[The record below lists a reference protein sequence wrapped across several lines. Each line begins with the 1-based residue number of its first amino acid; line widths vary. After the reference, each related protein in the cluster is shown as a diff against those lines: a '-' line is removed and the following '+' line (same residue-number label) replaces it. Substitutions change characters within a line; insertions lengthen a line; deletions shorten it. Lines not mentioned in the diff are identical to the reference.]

1 MIELSDARWRQVDD
15 LLFSLYEAS
24 DLFDLRRR
32 FMAGFKEIAPYEKG
46 FFDLCDC
53 SEGGRYVFF
62 DPVSVDMTDDELL
75 SYYRTYE
82 PADYVA
88 WLFSSD
94 EPVVYRDSTLVSD
107 EARERS
113 VLYREWMRPMNIHFS
128 MGSTQVANGMI
139 YGSIT
144 LFRERGAEDFA
155 EEELECLAVLNRHLS
170 AMLARSHPEGLRR
183 DEAGRPLMGRTELTE
198 REQEIVTLIAE
209 GLANQQIGLRL
220 FISENTVKKH
230 IKSIYQKLGVSNR
243 HQLMAELYRQSAIV
257 VDTE

>member
-1 MIELSDARWRQVDD
+1 MVELSDGAWRRIDD
-15 LLFSLYEAS
+15 LLFDLYAIS
-24 DLFDLRRR
+24 DVFELRKR
-32 FMAGFKEIAPYEKG
+32 FMAGFKELVPYAKG

-53 SEGGRYVFF
+53 SESGRYVFF

-88 WLFSSD
+88 WLFSGD

-128 MGSTQVANGMI
+128 MGSTQVANGTI
-139 YGSIT
+139 YGSVT
-144 LFRERGAEDFA
+144 LFRERDAADFA
-155 EEELECLAVLNRHLS
+155 EDELECLAVLNRHLS
-170 AMLARSHPEGLRR
+170 ALLARAHPGGLRR
-183 DEAGRPLMGRTELTE
+183 DATGRPAAGRPELTE
-198 REQEIVTLIAE
+198 REQEIVALIAE
-209 GLANQQIGLRL
+209 GMSNQQIGLRL

-230 IKSIYQKLGVSNR
+230 VKSVYHKLGVSSR
-243 HQLMAELYRQSAIV
+243 HQLMAALYRDAAIV